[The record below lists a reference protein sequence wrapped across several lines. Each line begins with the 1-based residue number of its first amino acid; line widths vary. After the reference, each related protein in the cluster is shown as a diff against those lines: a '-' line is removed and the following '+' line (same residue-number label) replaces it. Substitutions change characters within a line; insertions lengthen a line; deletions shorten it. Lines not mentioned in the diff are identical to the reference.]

1 LIGWLIAA
9 EFFALALG
17 ADPTDR
23 SAVEATVLHG
33 CSLIVAK
40 SPGAQPPNHLTH
52 PFLLYLVA
60 A

>member
-1 LIGWLIAA
+1 MGWLIAA

-40 SPGAQPPNHLTH
+40 SPGAQPTNHLTH
-52 PFLLYLVA
+52 PFLYLVA